1 MGAEGRV
8 TEMTNGT
15 HRELPGDGLTLLVA
29 GGAGF
34 IGSNFIRHI
43 RGSQPGWRIVNVDAL
58 TYAGNLAN
66 LEDVEAADA
75 AAGGGRYRFVRA
87 DICDA
92 AAIRTVFE
100 DEKPDAV
107 VNFAAETHVDRSID
121 DPAAFLKTNILGTQV
136 MLDAAR
142 KGGVARYLQ
151 ISTDEVYGSLGPEGR
166 FSESSPLKPN
176 SPYAASKTS
185 ADLLVRAYFKTYGL
199 PTLVTRCSNN
209 YGPFQFPEKLIPF
222 FVTLLHEGKQVPVY
236 GDGMNVRDWIH
247 VDDHSRAV
255 EAVLL
260 RGRPGEIYNV
270 GGGNERTN
278 IEITKLLIG
287 MMGRDESSMKY
298 VQDRPG
304 HDRRY
309 AIDDS
314 KIRAEL
320 GVVPQVPFDEGLRA
334 TVRWYLD
341 NEPWWRA
348 VKSGEYLSFF
358 DRWYTGKG
366 R

>member
-1 MGAEGRV
+1 MAEV
-8 TEMTNGT
+8 PAA
-15 HRELPGDGLTLLVA
+15 LPTDGLTLLVA

-34 IGSNFIRHI
+34 IGSNFIRYI
-43 RGSQPGWRIVNVDAL
+43 RGAQPGWRIVNLDAL

-66 LEDVEAADA
+66 LKDVAEADA
-75 AAGGGRYRFVRA
+75 ASGASRYRFVRA
-87 DICDA
+87 DIRDA
-92 AAIRTVFE
+92 AAVAAVFGE
-100 DEKPDAV
+100 EKPDAV

-121 DPAAFLKTNILGTQV
+121 NPGLFLETNILGTQV

-142 KGGVARYLQ
+142 KAGVARYLQ
-151 ISTDEVYGSLGPEGR
+151 ISTDEVYGSLGATGR

-176 SPYAASKTS
+176 SPYAASKTA

-199 PTLVTRCSNN
+199 PVLTTRCSNN
-209 YGPFQFPEKLIPF
+209 YGPYQFPEKLIPF
-222 FVTLLHEGKQVPVY
+222 FVTLLHEGLQVPVY

-260 RGRPGEIYNV
+260 RGRPGEVYNV

-278 IEITKLLIG
+278 IEITRLLIAL
-287 MMGRDESSMKY
+287 MGRDDSAMKY

-309 AIDDS
+309 AIDDA

-320 GVVPQVPFDEGLRA
+320 GVVPQVAFDEGLRA
-334 TVRWYLD
+334 TVRWYLE
-341 NEPWWRA
+341 NESWWRA

-358 DRWYTGKG
+358 DRWYTGGG